1 LTKANSIEGCKKKGV
16 KIIYT
21 WASNLLKKDDMA
33 TGAVSFK
40 DDKKVVSLDI
50 EKNNDI
56 VKKLNKTKSER
67 NPDFKSNLLIS
78 A

>member
-1 LTKANSIEGCKKKGV
+1 LTKANSIEGCKKKSV

-40 DDKKVVSLDI
+40 DDKKVNNLDI
-50 EKNNDI
+50 EKENEI
-56 VKKLNKTKSER
+56 VKRISKTKQER
-67 NPDFKSNLLIS
+67 NPDLKSKQ
-78 A
+78 